1 MTAIALITGA
11 TGQVGQAV
19 VRTLTDDPNIRV
31 RAAVRNLDKAKRS
44 AKMDAELVHFD
55 YDEST
60 SYAPA
65 LEGVERLLLLTGYSV
80 AMLKHSKGIIDQAR
94 KSEVQHIVHI
104 GAHSPDDTDNEHHGW
119 HQFIERYIESSGL
132 GYTHLRPGA
141 FMQTV
146 VALAGDGL
154 HENPGR
160 LVHYI
165 GNGAMSW
172 VDVGDLAAVAAAVL
186 RHPNAHLGQ
195 TYPMFG
201 DTKSVGQIA
210 ETLSRTLGRS
220 FIYDARPVAE
230 LATALEQ
237 AGFEPT
243 YAASVIEEVR
253 GVANGTLP
261 PYLEGRDTIE
271 RITGKPATTWTDF
284 ARNYPHLFEIQ

>member
-19 VRTLTDDPNIRV
+19 VRALTDDPNIRV

-44 AKMDAELVHFD
+44 ANIDAELVHFD
-55 YDEST
+55 YDEPT
-60 SYAPA
+60 TYAPA

-80 AMLKHSKGIIDQAR
+80 AMLKHSKGMIDQAR
-94 KSEVQHIVHI
+94 KSEVHHIVHI

-119 HQFIERYIESSGL
+119 HQFIERYIEWSGL

-165 GNGAMSW
+165 GDGAMSW

-201 DTKSVGQIA
+201 DTKSVSEIA
-210 ETLSRTLGRS
+210 ETLSRTLCRS
-220 FIYDARPVAE
+220 FIYDGM
-230 LATALEQ
+230 AL
-237 AGFEPT
+237 
-243 YAASVIEEVR
+243 
-253 GVANGTLP
+253 
-261 PYLEGRDTIE
+261 
-271 RITGKPATTWTDF
+271 K
-284 ARNYPHLFEIQ
+284 